1 MKYFFAALLVWLQVV
16 NTWSQ
21 IPNKITQYIDNQ
33 KITQKT
39 NLPISDYYVAR
50 FLEAPRSDAGVR
62 LWRQLDSRHGIVTLA
77 SGEYPTADLEWVAP
91 ANTLWK
97 CAPTLRPEQGGRF
110 ILIVQDAVAFR
121 QYLREQTP
129 ALAILQEYPAVQ
141 AFEMELPDAS
151 ALSSL
156 LACPQVVF
164 VDRAN
169 REPQEELAINGFD
182 LSANCVNL
190 AQRSW
195 PWLDG
200 HNLTVSIKENRFD
213 ERDLDLIGRTVPSAV
228 ASSFTTSHATFMAT
242 IVGGAGNT
250 FYTGRG
256 VAPAVHFSMSDFRNL
271 MPDNHLENKE
281 LNISVQNH
289 SYGVGLENYYGAD
302 AAAYDAQVQQH
313 PHLLHVFSAGNRG
326 NLADT
331 LGTYA
336 GLSGYANLT
345 GSFKMSKNT
354 LTVGAMDS
362 LGFVPLLSSKGPTYD
377 GRVKPELVAYGLDG
391 SSGAAALTSGV
402 ALLLQQAYRAQYGD
416 LPAAALLK
424 ALLINSADDVDAPGI
439 DYRSGYGRLN
449 AWRALR
455 NLYAGNWQTSNVQN
469 AENKTITISL
479 PANARRLKVTLA
491 WSDAPA
497 PANAARALVNDLDL
511 ELYHRA
517 NGRSWRPWVL
527 NSFPH
532 PDSLMQLSMR
542 ARDSLNNVEQ
552 ITLEDPASGDYD
564 IRVHGY
570 DVSTPEQLFSLSWQW
585 DTLGHMQ
592 WLFPAAGD
600 YVLPNTRFAVRWEA
614 IEAGTTARLEYS
626 INGGASW
633 LPAVEQVTL
642 EAGYVH
648 WVAPPVQSKALL
660 RLVDGEH
667 TWQSDTFFIAPPMEL
682 KVGFN
687 CSDSILLF
695 WKTKFYEN
703 KYLLYEL
710 GERYLQPIATL
721 SDTFVVLPKA
731 QYPGLHYAIA
741 PILPHGSIGQKS
753 YTINYTTQG
762 VDCYWRTFFANVRAG
777 QAVLQLSLGT
787 LYQVVGIAWERQEGA
802 DFVTLHT
809 MQPDGRL
816 ELEWIDHAPRTGRNV
831 YRARLIFQNGTVSY
845 SDSATLFFAQP
856 QAHLVFPNPV
866 RAGELLTI
874 LYGTP
879 QEGLFFVL
887 YDALGREYQRQP
899 LSDIRSDILLSSLPA
914 GTFFYQ
920 IRQGLA
926 VHGSGKIVVLP

>member
-1 MKYFFAALLVWLQVV
+1 
-16 NTWSQ
+16 
-21 IPNKITQYIDNQ
+21 
-33 KITQKT
+33 
-39 NLPISDYYVAR
+39 
-50 FLEAPRSDAGVR
+50 
-62 LWRQLDSRHGIVTLA
+62 
-77 SGEYPTADLEWVAP
+77 
-91 ANTLWK
+91 
-97 CAPTLRPEQGGRF
+97 
-110 ILIVQDAVAFR
+110 
-121 QYLREQTP
+121 
-129 ALAILQEYPAVQ
+129 
-141 AFEMELPDAS
+141 
-151 ALSSL
+151 
-156 LACPQVVF
+156 
-164 VDRAN
+164 
-169 REPQEELAINGFD
+169 
-182 LSANCVNL
+182 
-190 AQRSW
+190 
-195 PWLDG
+195 
-200 HNLTVSIKENRFD
+200 
-213 ERDLDLIGRTVPSAV
+213 
-228 ASSFTTSHATFMAT
+228 
-242 IVGGAGNT
+242 
-250 FYTGRG
+250 
-256 VAPAVHFSMSDFRNL
+256 
-271 MPDNHLENKE
+271 
-281 LNISVQNH
+281 
-289 SYGVGLENYYGAD
+289 
-302 AAAYDAQVQQH
+302 
-313 PHLLHVFSAGNRG
+313 
-326 NLADT
+326 
-331 LGTYA
+331 
-336 GLSGYANLT
+336 
-345 GSFKMSKNT
+345 
-354 LTVGAMDS
+354 
-362 LGFVPLLSSKGPTYD
+362 
-377 GRVKPELVAYGLDG
+377 
-391 SSGAAALTSGV
+391 
-402 ALLLQQAYRAQYGD
+402 
-416 LPAAALLK
+416 
-424 ALLINSADDVDAPGI
+424 
-439 DYRSGYGRLN
+439 YGRLN

-469 AENKTITISL
+469 TENKTITINL
-479 PANARRLKVTLA
+479 PANARRLKVTLT

-497 PANAARALVNDLDL
+497 LANAARALVNDLDL

-517 NGRSWRPWVL
+517 SGKSWRPWVL

-532 PDSLMQLSMR
+532 PDSLMQLPMR

-552 ITLEDPASGDYD
+552 ITLEDPASGNYD

-570 DVSTPEQLFSLSWQW
+570 DVSTPEQPFSLSWQW
-585 DTLGHMQ
+585 DTLGHVQ

-642 EAGYVH
+642 EAGYAH

-660 RLVDGEH
+660 RLVGGEH
-667 TWQSDTFFIAPPMEL
+667 IWQSDTFFIAPPMEL

-687 CSDSILLF
+687 CSDSILLY
-695 WKTKFYEN
+695 WKTEFYEN
-703 KYLLYEL
+703 KYLLYKL

-741 PILPHGSIGQKS
+741 PVLPDASIGQKS

-787 LYQVVGIAWERQEGA
+787 LYQVVSIAWERQEGA

-816 ELEWIDHAPRTGRNV
+816 ELEWIDPAPRTGRNV
-831 YRARLIFQNGTVSY
+831 YRVRLIFQNGTVSY

-899 LSDIRSDILLSSLPA
+899 LSDIRSDMLLSGLPA

-920 IRQGLA
+920 IRQDSA